1 MVISSRIREMPS
13 PDLMNAS
20 VKCEYA
26 LRAVLDLALAGSG
39 TTGPI
44 RISDIASRQRIPQK
58 FLETILSDLR
68 KRGLLES
75 RRGAEGGYLLA
86 RPAETITVGEVVRAV
101 EGGRSTH
108 GSEEP
113 GPIEFLWD
121 EVNAAIGAVVDRM
134 SIAELARQWR
144 ERKTQFAPNWEI

>member
-1 MVISSRIREMPS
+1 MPS
-13 PDLMNAS
+13 PSLMNAS

-26 LRAVLDLALAGSG
+26 LRAVLDLALANSL
-39 TTGPI
+39 TEPI
-44 RISDIASRQRIPQK
+44 RIADIASRQRIPQK

-75 RRGAEGGYLLA
+75 RRGAEGGYMLA
-86 RPAETITVGEVVRAV
+86 RSPETMTVGEIVRAV

-108 GSEEP
+108 APEEP

-121 EVNAAIGAVVDRM
+121 ELNTAIGAVVDRKT
-134 SIAELARQWR
+134 IAELARQYR
-144 ERKTQFAPNWEI
+144 ERQSQNAPNWEI